1 MADAP
6 ELPPPLATL
15 HALGHLASVLE
26 KELPGILDVWV
37 ASMENEASAREVVRL
52 RGPKETPEIKEARL
66 AAIVWADRVRLLAL
80 AHIARRKRRRA

>member
-1 MADAP
+1 MPNAP

-37 ASMENEASAREVVRL
+37 ASMENEAALREVVPL
-52 RGPKETPEIKEARL
+52 RGPKEPPELAEARTS
-66 AAIVWADRVRLLAL
+66 AIAWADRVRLLAL